1 LTKDGQ
7 APKSGNTIIM
17 TYEPNFGTSA
27 KMRISTKDLFRSGVT
42 PDRVF
47 AFAASDRWGTAK
59 LAAAGHLPPLP
70 VRLYSGTCR
79 GGYTMEFVQQL
90 DQVKIEAKP
99 HGDRQYI
106 VEIAVPWK
114 ELGINPKPGL
124 KLRGD
129 FGVTYSDPAG
139 KDTNLRVY
147 WSNKATGIVADE
159 VEELKLQPALWGEF
173 DFE

>member
-114 ELGINPKPGL
+114 ELGTLVMFRAKVAAIDCREGRR
-124 KLRGD
+124 RG
-129 FGVTYSDPAG
+129 
-139 KDTNLRVY
+139 RVG
-147 WSNKATGIVADE
+147 S
-159 VEELKLQPALWGEF
+159 ALLLPSASTKSSQRS
-173 DFE
+173 